1 MSDEKQTTH
10 TVDADDATLGPSRVS
25 RRTFL
30 QSAVA
35 TAAIGAMPGALSGAI
50 HTTAP
55 QPIGLQ
61 LYTLRD
67 IADGNFEYALRLAS
81 NAGYREVE
89 FAGLF
94 RNDLTKIKKWL
105 QKYSLSAPATH
116 IDLKRLRTD
125 LKGVVDE
132 AQALDTKY
140 IVCPD
145 IDAAERIDADGYRR
159 VAADFNRI
167 AGSLQRVGLR
177 FAYHNHEFEFKP
189 LPDGQ
194 IGYDVLLAECDPR
207 LVRME
212 LDLFWIAKGGADP
225 LKYFAKWPGRFPMVH
240 VKDMA
245 GSGKMVNV
253 GQGHIDW
260 MRIFE
265 KRREAGIEHF
275 FVEHD
280 NPTSPIDDIGV
291 SFRYM
296 QRLGL

>member
-1 MSDEKQTTH
+1 MTDEKHTTRRGFLH
-10 TVDADDATLGPSRVS
+10 TAA
-25 RRTFL
+25 
-30 QSAVA
+30 A
-35 TAAIGAMPGALSGAI
+35 TAALAMVPRALEGATSHVG
-50 HTTAP
+50 AP

-61 LYTLRD
+61 LYTVRD

-94 RNDLTKIKKWL
+94 RNDLSKIKKWL

-116 IDLKRLRTD
+116 IDLKRLRTN

-140 IVCPD
+140 IVCAW
-145 IDAAERIDADGYRR
+145 IDGAERIDAAGYRR

-167 AGSLQRVGLR
+167 ADSLQRVGLR
-177 FAYHNHEFEFKP
+177 FAYHNHDYEFKP

-212 LDLFWIAKGGADP
+212 MDLFWITKGGGDP

-280 NPTSPIDDIGV
+280 NPTSPIDDIAV